1 MVRDG
6 RVVFCSKSAGAAMA
20 GLYPLGALKGEI
32 IDKTSART
40 GLEYEQNGGRTAVEY
55 STPGVGEL
63 ARHAQRDTAVAM
75 EGTPRRGK
83 LSGVDCRPRWSALK
97 QGR

>member
-40 GLEYEQNGGRTAVEY
+40 GLGHEQNGGRTAAEY
-55 STPGVGEL
+55 RTGSQQGT
-63 ARHAQRDTAVAM
+63 RD
-75 EGTPRRGK
+75 GI
-83 LSGVDCRPRWSALK
+83 L
-97 QGR
+97 Q

>member
-1 MVRDG
+1 
-6 RVVFCSKSAGAAMA
+6 MA

-40 GLEYEQNGGRTAVEY
+40 ALGHEQNGGRTAAEY
-55 STPGVGEL
+55 STPGVEEL
-63 ARHAQRDTAVAM
+63 ARHARRDTCSDDGGDSEARQAF
-75 EGTPRRGK
+75 
-83 LSGVDCRPRWSALK
+83 RWSVK

>member
-20 GLYPLGALKGEI
+20 GLYPLGALRDEI

-40 GLEYEQNGGRTAVEY
+40 GLGHEQNGGKTAAEY

-63 ARHAQRDTAVAM
+63 ARHAQRDTAVTM

-83 LSGVDCRPRWSALK
+83 PSGVDCGPRWSVLK